1 MKNKQAIPLAAMEK
15 LISNA
20 GADRIS
26 DKAKI
31 ILNKILEEKGE
42 EIAKKAVLYASHA
55 GRQTIKARDIKLAI
69 K

>member
-1 MKNKQAIPLAAMEK
+1 MKTKPSIPLAAMEK
-15 LISNA
+15 LIKQA

-31 ILNKILEEKGE
+31 ILNKILDEKGE
-42 EIAKKAVLYASHA
+42 EIAKKAILYASHA